1 MARVI
6 FLQNIKGVALIGDIK
21 NVADGYARNFLLP
34 RKLAVLAT
42 PQTLKQ
48 AEVLKQKRALTIEQ
62 EKEAA
67 KATAE
72 KLKDFILTIERLINE
87 EGTLYDGVD
96 STEISK
102 YLKKAGFNLEPESI
116 LLKEPIKKVGEHET
130 EVELDKDLKAT
141 LKIHIIKQAG

>member
-6 FLQNIKGVALIGDIK
+6 FLQNIKGVALVGDVK

-48 AEVLKQKRALTIEQ
+48 AEVLKQKRALAIEQ

-67 KATAE
+67 KIMAE
-72 KLKDFILTIERLINE
+72 KLKDFVLNIERVANE

-96 STEISK
+96 GAEISR
-102 YLKKAGFNLEPESI
+102 YLKKAGFNLEPESV

-130 EVELDKDLKAT
+130 EIELDKDLKAA
-141 LKIHIIKQAG
+141 LKITITKQAE